1 MTEGKT
7 PLAGFHHHHTDA
19 ELRAYRR
26 LTAEQKLA
34 WLEDA
39 WRLTVDFL
47 PKDRINTYL
56 RFRRAEI

>member
-1 MTEGKT
+1 MAEG
-7 PLAGFHHHHTDA
+7 LFYHQA
-19 ELRAYRR
+19 LRAYRR

-47 PKDRINTYL
+47 PKHRLATYQ
-56 RFRRAEI
+56 RFRRAET

>member
-1 MTEGKT
+1 MTERT
-7 PLAGFHHHHTDA
+7 PPLAGFRHHHTDA

-47 PKDRINTYL
+47 PKHRLATYQ

>member
-1 MTEGKT
+1 MTEQKP
-7 PLAGFHHHHTDA
+7 PLAGFHHHHTDD
-19 ELRAYRR
+19 ELRAYGR

-47 PKDRINTYL
+47 PKDRIETYQ

>member
-1 MTEGKT
+1 MTDRKS
-7 PLAGFHHHHTDA
+7 PLAGFAHHHSDA

-47 PKDRINTYL
+47 PKDRLETYQ

>member
-1 MTEGKT
+1 MAGILSPMAEG
-7 PLAGFHHHHTDA
+7 LFYHQA
-19 ELRAYRR
+19 LRAYGR

-47 PKDRINTYL
+47 PKDRVETYQ